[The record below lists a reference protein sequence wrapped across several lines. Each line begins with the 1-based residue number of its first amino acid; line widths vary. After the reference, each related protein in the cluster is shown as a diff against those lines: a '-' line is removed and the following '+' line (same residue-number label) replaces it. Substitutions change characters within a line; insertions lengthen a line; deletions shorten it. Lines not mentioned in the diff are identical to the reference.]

1 MQASK
6 REGHNILP
14 ELYWEGI
21 GEDGDDEYHCWVV
34 ERCIPLNQLA
44 KLSMCDKEQC
54 VLAACRVITR
64 AALCRLHLSDCH
76 YYNLGLRITPEVC
89 EHEVVITDAG
99 SRDLAKYVPNK
110 ADLKETMRKLWKWS
124 VKEIGASPEST
135 RDLWNDPAI
144 GTQLLHITQHLNRAW
159 QSRPYLTADSEV
171 PTIVLD
177 EEIISWR
184 ESALHEFTQSP
195 QGKILQLIGRSCVEW
210 RGCTWNERLDELC
223 MCVVRRNETTF
234 TEDEEKTLEDL
245 HQRITTIL
253 TESDKRT
260 RNREEINE
268 VIAFWWHLQ
277 AYRAAFLRRK
287 RFKDTAEVILDRKQ
301 LEKVKRDLEDNE
313 FWYELTPKQK
323 QGHRPSIYNA
333 MLHNR
338 CGWSTVANAIIKY
351 QLPQL
356 PYMSA
361 NDDIGHHVERVDGFC
376 CDLLKWLKQF
386 AEAAL
391 EKIKE
396 EAEKARASAE

>member
-1 MQASK
+1 M
-6 REGHNILP
+6 
-14 ELYWEGI
+14 
-21 GEDGDDEYHCWVV
+21 
-34 ERCIPLNQLA
+34 
-44 KLSMCDKEQC
+44 
-54 VLAACRVITR
+54 
-64 AALCRLHLSDCH
+64 
-76 YYNLGLRITPEVC
+76 
-89 EHEVVITDAG
+89 
-99 SRDLAKYVPNK
+99 
-110 ADLKETMRKLWKWS
+110 
-124 VKEIGASPEST
+124 
-135 RDLWNDPAI
+135 
-144 GTQLLHITQHLNRAW
+144 
-159 QSRPYLTADSEV
+159 

-177 EEIISWR
+177 EEIISRR
-184 ESALHEFTQSP
+184 ESALHKFTQSP

-210 RGCTWNERLDELC
+210 RGCMWNERLDELC

-234 TEDEEKTLEDL
+234 TEDEEQTLEDL

-287 RFKDTAEVILDRKQ
+287 RFKDTAEVILERKQ
-301 LEKVKRDLEDNE
+301 IEKVKRDLEDNE

-361 NDDIGHHVERVDGFC
+361 NDDIGHHIESVDGFC